1 MSCFVI
7 AEAGVNH
14 CGSEEL
20 ALQLIDIAADSGAD
34 AIKFQSFKAESLVSQ
49 NAEKAEYQKRQTGEG
64 NQFQMLKRLEM
75 SDEMHINLLER
86 CKAKGIEFMSTGFD
100 EESTDFLESMGMNKF
115 KVPSGELT
123 NIPLIKHIAKKMK
136 PIILST
142 GMGELSEI
150 ESALVAIRQARNLND
165 NSALSDVTVLHCTS
179 NYPALPED
187 VNLKAMST
195 IESEFGIS
203 VGYSDHTLGIE
214 VPIAAVSRGA
224 SVIEKHFTIS
234 KKLSGPD
241 HAASLEPHELK
252 TMVSAIRLIEK
263 ALGDGVKAPTKSE
276 LDVRKLVRKSIHVTT
291 TLNAGDIIG
300 PKDVMLLRPD
310 SGLAPRFL
318 SEVIGKSVTRDIE
331 AGSPLTDNDIAL

>member
-1 MSCFVI
+1 M
-7 AEAGVNH
+7 
-14 CGSEEL
+14 
-20 ALQLIDIAADSGAD
+20 Q
-34 AIKFQSFKAESLVSQ
+34 
-49 NAEKAEYQKRQTGEG
+49 
-64 NQFQMLKRLEM
+64 
-75 SDEMHINLLER
+75 
-86 CKAKGIEFMSTGFD
+86 AKGIEFMSTGFD

-318 SEVIGKSVTRDIE
+318 SEVIGKSVTRDID